1 MKIIRAEDAGQLRCW
16 TGLLLFL
23 LLAGIVVFIL
33 YPLVSLIGRSVFKNG
48 MFTLEYYRLLFTRAS
63 LKLLKNSLWVASV
76 SSVLTMTGAF
86 FIALH
91 LYTSSPKRTE
101 KDGKLPASYH
111 DLATLCVSA
120 GVYHAVWKT
129 GTDYLWPASYQ
140 RKSVRLAGYRDPSGD
155 RKSVHLRRC
164 FF

>member
-1 MKIIRAEDAGQLRCW
+1 MLDR
-16 TGLLLFL
+16 LLLFL

-86 FIALH
+86 FIALY
-91 LYTSSPKRTE
+91 LYTSSPKRRKRMENCLLLTMIA
-101 KDGKLPASYH
+101 PPF
-111 DLATLCVSA
+111 VSA
-120 GVYHAVWKT
+120 
-129 GTDYLWPASYQ
+129 
-140 RKSVRLAGYRDPSGD
+140 LAFIMLFG
-155 RKSVHLRRC
+155 RRGLITYGLLHISANPYGW
-164 FF
+164 

>member
-1 MKIIRAEDAGQLRCW
+1 MLDR
-16 TGLLLFL
+16 LLLFL
-23 LLAGIVVFIL
+23 LLVGIAVFIL

-76 SSVLTMTGAF
+76 SSVLTMTG
-86 FIALH
+86 
-91 LYTSSPKRTE
+91 

-155 RKSVHLRRC
+155 RKSVLYGAVSSDL
-164 FF
+164 F